1 MQVILVIH
9 VLIAIGLVGAILL
22 QKKEGGIGGLGGG
35 AGGGLGGLM
44 SGRAKADTL
53 SKATGILATAFFVTS
68 LALAIIGSRVHNQ
81 GPLVPAT
88 TGTTAPVTAPL
99 DSGTAP
105 ANGAAA
111 GGTSTGETA
120 PAQTAPTQ
128 PATPSVPAGD

>member
-53 SKATGILATAFFVTS
+53 SKATGVLATAFFLTS
-68 LALAIIGSRVHNQ
+68 LALAIISSRATDH

-88 TGTTAPVTAPL
+88 TGTTAPA
-99 DSGTAP
+99 TAP
-105 ANGAAA
+105 ADANAPAGGAA
-111 GGTSTGETA
+111 TGDIAPAETA
-120 PAQTAPTQ
+120 PAQ
-128 PATPSVPAGD
+128 PATPAVPAGD

>member
-53 SKATGILATAFFVTS
+53 SKVTGVLATAFFVTS
-68 LALAIIGSRVHNQ
+68 LALAIIGSRSTDQ

-88 TGTTAPVTAPL
+88 TGTTAPA
-99 DSGTAP
+99 SAP
-105 ANGAAA
+105 AEGSVPASGATD
-111 GGTSTGETA
+111 GTA
-120 PAQTAPTQ
+120 PAQTTPAQ
-128 PATPSVPAGD
+128 PATPAVPAGD

>member
-35 AGGGLGGLM
+35 GGGGLGGLM

-68 LALAIIGSRVHNQ
+68 LALAIIGSRGVQ
-81 GPLVPAT
+81 EGPLVPETMGTAAPA
-88 TGTTAPVTAPL
+88 TTAPAEG
-99 DSGTAP
+99 SGTGSTPP
-105 ANGAAA
+105 A
-111 GGTSTGETA
+111 ETA
-120 PAQTAPTQ
+120 PAQ
-128 PATPSVPAGD
+128 PATPAVPAGN

>member
-35 AGGGLGGLM
+35 GGGGLGGLM

-68 LALAIIGSRVHNQ
+68 LTLAIIGSQATDQ

-88 TGTTAPVTAPL
+88 TETTAPAAAPV
-99 DSGTAP
+99 DQSAP
-105 ANGAAA
+105 ANGAA
-111 GGTSTGETA
+111 GGGAATDGSAPVETA
-120 PAQTAPTQ
+120 PAQ
-128 PATPSVPAGD
+128 PAVPAGD